1 MVDSLG
7 WRRKFGVIAPSTNT
21 SVQPEFDDMRPRGV
35 TNHFARIHIPDDKLE
50 SDADFDRL
58 MENIRRE
65 MNAALDRVMTCSPDY
80 MVMGMSSETFWDGL
94 KRSEELKATV
104 QAHTGLRVAMGSDS
118 VRAALRCYGDIR
130 RIGVLTP
137 YWPVGDKN
145 VVKFMEDC
153 GFEVVMIKGLK
164 CKSPMLI
171 AHVQE
176 DELREA
182 LIEINDA
189 KCEALVQ
196 CGTNL
201 AMARL
206 AGEAEKWLK
215 KPVIAINTAIYWYA
229 LRDNGIP
236 DQVEGFGSL
245 LTDFPEL
252 PKIAAPRA
260 AAE

>member
-21 SVQPEFDDMRPRGV
+21 AVQPEFDDMRPRGV
-35 TNHFARIHIPDDKLE
+35 TNHHVRIWIPDDPVE
-50 SDADFDRL
+50 SDEDFNRL
-58 MENIRRE
+58 MENIRLE
-65 MNAALDRVMTCSPDY
+65 FHNAIDRVMTCRPDY
-80 MVMGMSSETFWDGL
+80 IVMGMSAETFWDGL
-94 KRSEELKATV
+94 KKSEEFKQDVITRS
-104 QAHTGLRVAMGSDS
+104 GLRAAMGSDS

-145 VVKFMEDC
+145 VKKFFEDC
-153 GFEVVMIKGLK
+153 GFDVVAIKGLN
-164 CKSPMLI
+164 CRSPSLI

-176 DELREA
+176 NELREA
-182 LIEINDA
+182 LLELNENPV
-189 KCEALVQ
+189 EALVQ

-215 KPVIAINTAIYWYA
+215 KPVIAINTATYWYA
-229 LRDNGIP
+229 LRDNGISESI
-236 DQVEGFGSL
+236 EGFGSL
-245 LTDFPEL
+245 LTDFPE
-252 PKIAAPRA
+252 IPRDYVRRS